1 MNPGR
6 TARFVLTLVC
16 LTCADVFVSVA
27 LAQAPTPRQFG
38 SPDYREPVE
47 APPRRFASAEE
58 HYKFLL
64 AAAKGGTKHT
74 VTSLPDWSGVWQSG
88 ITNMSMRHPV
98 DASLSSA
105 YRARYDE
112 KQRQE
117 RELGEV
123 YYDRLTHCEPSA
135 YPRWLV
141 EPYHKELVLTPNQTW
156 LMQEFMNET
165 RRVYTSGKPHVTPEG
180 HTWLGDSIGFW
191 DGDKLVVWTTAV
203 KAADYLRGYP
213 DNSAELEG
221 IEIWQRV
228 KGESGRPDR
237 IVVQATMYDP
247 VGLTAPWNVATS
259 YVKADYEHRFR
270 YWDCALTSNDV
281 RAGDGRTTTVL
292 PGEPGYK
299 APQKDVTR
307 PADAPPRR

>member
-1 MNPGR
+1 MNPR
-6 TARFVLTLVC
+6 RRPAPSRRATT
-16 LTCADVFVSVA
+16 A
-27 LAQAPTPRQFG
+27 LAGLVFG
-38 SPDYREPVE
+38 AFAATVFAQREAVV
-47 APPRRFASAEE
+47 PPPMRFSSAEQ

-64 AAAKGGTKHT
+64 DRARGGTTHT
-74 VTSLPDWSGVWQSG
+74 AASLPDWSGIWQSG
-88 ITNMSMRHPV
+88 ISTMSMTHPV
-98 DASLSSA
+98 DAPLSA
-105 YRARYDE
+105 EYRARYDE

-141 EPYHKELVLTPNQTW
+141 EPYHKEFSMSPKQVW

-165 RRVYTSGKPHVTPEG
+165 RRVYTDGRPHATPEG

-191 DGDKLVVWTTAV
+191 DGDALVVWTLGV

-221 IEIWQRV
+221 IEVWRRV
-228 KGESGRPDR
+228 NGASGRPDR

-247 VGLTAPWNVATS
+247 VGLSAPWNVATS
-259 YVKADYEHRFR
+259 YVKADYEHRIR
-270 YWDCALTSNDV
+270 YWDCALTSNDTL
-281 RAGDGRTTTVL
+281 GSDGRTTTVL
-292 PGEPGYK
+292 PGEKGYK
-299 APQKDVTR
+299 APQTEVTR
-307 PADAPPRR
+307 PPDAGPRDQR